1 MQLNPLPL
9 RAVRL
14 MRPMR
19 IFFAITLLG
28 AAALFASER
37 ANAQQS
43 ASVAISVKDHR
54 FQPSQVNAPANR
66 PISIKVKNLDTAPM
80 EFESAS
86 LRVEKVIAPGSEGV
100 VNVRALAPGRY
111 EFFDDFHQET
121 RGVLVVE

>member
-1 MQLNPLPL
+1 MNLLPL
-9 RAVRL
+9 RAARPVRT
-14 MRPMR
+14 
-19 IFFAITLLG
+19 FFAFTLLG
-28 AAALFASER
+28 TAVLVTSEH

-54 FQPSQVNAPANR
+54 FQPSQISAPANR
-66 PISIKVKNLDTAPM
+66 SISIKVKNLDTAPM
-80 EFESAS
+80 EFESVS
-86 LRVEKVIAPGSEGV
+86 LRVEKVIAAGTEGV

>member
-1 MQLNPLPL
+1 VQLNLFPCKGIRSV
-9 RAVRL
+9 RAGL
-14 MRPMR
+14 
-19 IFFAITLLG
+19 AIALF
-28 AAALFASER
+28 AAAVLFASEH
-37 ANAQQS
+37 AKAQS

-54 FQPSQVNAPANR
+54 FQPSQISAPANR
-66 PISIKVKNLDTAPM
+66 PISIRVKNLDAAPM
-80 EFESAS
+80 EFESVS